1 MSGPHR
7 FTLSELELE
16 LEKAQRKNDELKKT
30 LKAALK
36 DLDYVLCQ
44 YEMCP
49 ICAYA
54 DADCDPESGC
64 CVPKWRGLA

>member
-1 MSGPHR
+1 MTESD
-7 FTLSELELE
+7 LELQKLRRE
-16 LEKAQRKNDELKKT
+16 NTELKKT
-30 LKAALK
+30 LKAALR
-36 DLDYVLCQ
+36 DLDYVLCE

-54 DADCDPESGC
+54 DADCEPERGN

>member
-1 MSGPHR
+1 MTEQDMEIQNLR
-7 FTLSELELE
+7 
-16 LEKAQRKNDELKKT
+16 RKNAELKKT

-44 YEMCP
+44 YEMCA

-54 DADCDPESGC
+54 DADCDSESGS

>member
-1 MSGPHR
+1 M
-7 FTLSELELE
+7 TEQDLEIQKLRQQN
-16 LEKAQRKNDELKKT
+16 AELKKT

-44 YEMCP
+44 FEMCQ

-54 DADCDPESGC
+54 DADCDPDDGQC
-64 CVPKWRGLA
+64 APKWRGLV

>member
-1 MSGPHR
+1 M
-7 FTLSELELE
+7 TDLDYELQKLRNQN
-16 LEKAQRKNDELKKT
+16 AELKKT

-44 YEMCP
+44 FEMCQ

-54 DADCDPESGC
+54 DADCEPERGN
-64 CVPKWRGLA
+64 CVPKWRGLV

>member
-1 MSGPHR
+1 MTEQD
-7 FTLSELELE
+7 FELQKLRQQN
-16 LEKAQRKNDELKKT
+16 AELKKT

-44 YEMCP
+44 FEMCQ

-54 DADCDPESGC
+54 DADCEPECGN
-64 CVPKWRGLA
+64 CVPKWRGLE

>member
-1 MSGPHR
+1 MTEQD
-7 FTLSELELE
+7 FELQKLRVQN
-16 LEKAQRKNDELKKT
+16 AELKKT

-44 YEMCP
+44 FEMCQ

-54 DADCDPESGC
+54 DADCEPERGN

>member
-1 MSGPHR
+1 MMTDLDYETQKLR
-7 FTLSELELE
+7 QQN
-16 LEKAQRKNDELKKT
+16 AELKKT

-44 YEMCP
+44 FEMCQ

-54 DADCDPESGC
+54 DADCEPERGN
-64 CVPKWRGLA
+64 CVPKWRGLE

>member
-1 MSGPHR
+1 MTEQD
-7 FTLSELELE
+7 FELQKLR
-16 LEKAQRKNDELKKT
+16 AKNAELKKT

-36 DLDYVLCQ
+36 DLDYVLVQ
-44 YEMCP
+44 YEMCA

-54 DADCDPESGC
+54 DADCDPEIGC

>member
-1 MSGPHR
+1 M
-7 FTLSELELE
+7 TEQDLEIQKLCQQN
-16 LEKAQRKNDELKKT
+16 AELKKT

-44 YEMCP
+44 FEMCQ

-54 DADCDPESGC
+54 DADCDPDAGQ
-64 CVPKWRGLA
+64 CVPKWRGLV

>member
-7 FTLSELELE
+7 FTLAELELE
-16 LEKAQRKNDELKKT
+16 LEKTQRKNDELKKT

-36 DLDYVLCQ
+36 DLDYVLVQ
-44 YEMCP
+44 YEMCA

-54 DADCDPESGC
+54 DADCDPESGH

>member
-1 MSGPHR
+1 M
-7 FTLSELELE
+7 TEQDLEIQKLRQQN
-16 LEKAQRKNDELKKT
+16 AELKKT

-44 YEMCP
+44 FEMCQ

-54 DADCDPESGC
+54 DADCDPDAGQC
-64 CVPKWRGLA
+64 IPKWRGLV

>member
-1 MSGPHR
+1 M
-7 FTLSELELE
+7 TEQDIELQKLRRNNAD
-16 LEKAQRKNDELKKT
+16 LTNT
-30 LKAALK
+30 LKSALK

-44 YEMCP
+44 YEMCA

-54 DADCDPESGC
+54 DSDCDPESGK

>member
-1 MSGPHR
+1 MTDLDYEIQKLR
-7 FTLSELELE
+7 QQN
-16 LEKAQRKNDELKKT
+16 AELKKT

-44 YEMCP
+44 FEMCQ

-54 DADCDPESGC
+54 DADCEPERDN

>member
-1 MSGPHR
+1 M
-7 FTLSELELE
+7 TEQDVELQELR
-16 LEKAQRKNDELKKT
+16 RKNAELKKT

-36 DLDYVLCQ
+36 DIDYVLCE

-54 DADCDPESGC
+54 DADCDPDHGP

>member
-1 MSGPHR
+1 M
-7 FTLSELELE
+7 TEQDKEIQELRRNN
-16 LEKAQRKNDELKKT
+16 AELKKM
-30 LKAALK
+30 LKSALK

-44 YEMCP
+44 YEMCA

-54 DADCDPESGC
+54 DADCDPESGR

>member
-1 MSGPHR
+1 M
-7 FTLSELELE
+7 TEADLELQK
-16 LEKAQRKNDELKKT
+16 LRAQNAELKKT

-36 DLDYVLCQ
+36 DLDYVLVQ
-44 YEMCP
+44 YEMCA

>member
-1 MSGPHR
+1 MTEQD
-7 FTLSELELE
+7 FELQKLRQQN
-16 LEKAQRKNDELKKT
+16 AELKKT

-44 YEMCP
+44 FEMCP

-54 DADCDPESGC
+54 DADCDPETGH